1 MMTPL
6 KEKLH
11 VLIDKTDDPVI
22 LENIYR
28 LLNDRVANES
38 TDILDELSEKDM
50 KLLEEAQAEYRRGET
65 VPHAEVMEFLK
76 KWREK

>member
-1 MMTPL
+1 MTPL

-28 LLNDRVANES
+28 LLNDRVDNES
-38 TDILDELSEKDM
+38 PDILDELSP
-50 KLLEEAQAEYRRGET
+50 AQLNSLNESIGEYRRGELKS
-65 VPHAEVMEFLK
+65 HAEILQLLK
-76 KWREK
+76 EWRSK